1 MFLLALVYYGTRFC
15 WMHHHGG
22 VGISHL
28 IAEGGAVGETAHRTW
43 GLRA

>member
-28 IAEGGAVGETAHRTW
+28 IATGDLLRGTAHRTW
-43 GLRA
+43 SLRA